1 MSFVY
6 FEELEQDHLH
16 DECGVFGMYHR
27 GDMEPQAA
35 YYALQALQHRGQESA
50 GLAGSDGK
58 KIICHKGQGLA
69 SKVFDEK
76 ALKPFSSQKIVIGH
90 VRYSTA
96 GNKGVINAQP
106 MVGRSINGQ
115 IAIAHNGQL
124 VNAARL
130 GKDLQS
136 HGSVF
141 MSNSDS
147 ELFLHLFA
155 RYQDQGDEFA
165 VRKIL
170 QFALGSYA
178 LVIMTEKKLI
188 AVRDPYGIRPLVLGK
203 LGNTYMVA
211 SESCALSALG
221 AELVRDVRPGEML
234 VLDENGIHSVQL
246 EQKQQGSCIFE
257 YVYFARSDSI
267 IDSVSVVEARK
278 RAGAELAKLFPVEAD
293 LVAGVP
299 DSALPSAM
307 GYAEQSGIPYG
318 EVLVKNRYINRT
330 FIQPTQSMREMSV
343 RIKLS
348 ALSSAVQ
355 GKRIVLVDD
364 SIVRG
369 TTIRKLVDMLKAA
382 GATEVHL
389 RISSPPVCHP
399 CYLGIDTPSERQLIN
414 ATKSVEEI
422 RQQTGAT
429 TLAYLTVDALERAT
443 NPNMGF
449 CLGCFTGKYPM
460 DIKACRRCGFHSN
473 D

>member
-1 MSFVY
+1 
-6 FEELEQDHLH
+6 
-16 DECGVFGMYHR
+16 
-27 GDMEPQAA
+27 
-35 YYALQALQHRGQESA
+35 
-50 GLAGSDGK
+50 
-58 KIICHKGQGLA
+58 
-69 SKVFDEK
+69 
-76 ALKPFSSQKIVIGH
+76 
-90 VRYSTA
+90 
-96 GNKGVINAQP
+96 
-106 MVGRSINGQ
+106 
-115 IAIAHNGQL
+115 
-124 VNAARL
+124 
-130 GKDLQS
+130 
-136 HGSVF
+136 
-141 MSNSDS
+141 
-147 ELFLHLFA
+147 
-155 RYQDQGDEFA
+155 
-165 VRKIL
+165 
-170 QFALGSYA
+170 
-178 LVIMTEKKLI
+178 MTEKKLI

>member
-1 MSFVY
+1 
-6 FEELEQDHLH
+6 
-16 DECGVFGMYHR
+16 
-27 GDMEPQAA
+27 
-35 YYALQALQHRGQESA
+35 
-50 GLAGSDGK
+50 
-58 KIICHKGQGLA
+58 
-69 SKVFDEK
+69 
-76 ALKPFSSQKIVIGH
+76 
-90 VRYSTA
+90 
-96 GNKGVINAQP
+96 
-106 MVGRSINGQ
+106 
-115 IAIAHNGQL
+115 
-124 VNAARL
+124 
-130 GKDLQS
+130 
-136 HGSVF
+136 
-141 MSNSDS
+141 
-147 ELFLHLFA
+147 
-155 RYQDQGDEFA
+155 
-165 VRKIL
+165 
-170 QFALGSYA
+170 
-178 LVIMTEKKLI
+178 
-188 AVRDPYGIRPLVLGK
+188 
-203 LGNTYMVA
+203 
-211 SESCALSALG
+211 
-221 AELVRDVRPGEML
+221 
-234 VLDENGIHSVQL
+234 
-246 EQKQQGSCIFE
+246 
-257 YVYFARSDSI
+257 
-267 IDSVSVVEARK
+267 
-278 RAGAELAKLFPVEAD
+278 
-293 LVAGVP
+293 
-299 DSALPSAM
+299 M